1 MDLPQRRRLRLPL
14 FNYAEARAY
23 FVTICTLQD
32 RSLFGEIHDGS
43 MICNPLGKIVEDC
56 WNKIPMHYST
66 AELDAFLVMP
76 NHVHGVIVLGEG
88 RAGHA
93 RPLQM
98 VVGSFKAAVS
108 RAAEFPV
115 WQRSFWDRIVRNDSE
130 LDQIR
135 NYVDDNPSRW
145 L

>member
-23 FVTICTLQD
+23 FVTICTEQQ
-32 RSLFGEIHDGS
+32 RCLFGQINDGT
-43 MICNPLGKIVEDC
+43 MICNALGKIVEAC
-56 WNKIPMHYST
+56 WNEIPMHYST
-66 AELDAFLVMP
+66 AELDVFVVMP

-88 RAGHA
+88 RDGHA

-98 VVGSFKAAVS
+98 VVGSFKGAVS
-108 RAAEFPV
+108 KAAEIPV
-115 WQRSFWDRIVRNDSE
+115 WQRSFWDRIVRNDKE

-135 NYVDDNPSRW
+135 DYVEDNPSRW